1 MFHYLIP
8 CRSPAGG
15 DESEEGDAWI
25 YTAVKRDSYLFPTFS
40 IGKWTQNTCRLM
52 IYDFRRRARPFR
64 EERIEVFTDGNDDY
78 TYVLKSF
85 FPMVNINYGQ
95 PVKIR
100 NTHGKLLRKER
111 RIIYGD
117 PDEDDIDTVK
127 VENFNEILRE
137 ELSG

>member
-1 MFHYLIP
+1 
-8 CRSPAGG
+8 
-15 DESEEGDAWI
+15 
-25 YTAVKRDSYLFPTFS
+25 
-40 IGKWTQNTCRLM
+40 M

-95 PVKIR
+95 LVKIR

-137 ELSG
+137 ELSGWSGKQNASQRRKQDSYVPSPCFSSTGIS